1 MRKGSVGDR
10 WEARRLMGDF
20 QVTHSLRGKHHTA
33 KSKRHTGDNAE
44 KMTGARRNGITLK
57 RGLGQDKR
65 KGGFWINISLL
76 AWMKEEEEKL
86 DKNIISSRWNGCL

>member
-1 MRKGSVGDR
+1 MRKGSAGDR
-10 WEARRLMGDF
+10 WEVRRLMGDL

-33 KSKRHTGDNAE
+33 RSKRHTGGQCRENDWSTWKWNNFE
-44 KMTGARRNGITLK
+44 KRTRAGHE
-57 RGLGQDKR
+57 

-86 DKNIISSRWNGCL
+86 DKNISSRWNGCL